1 MSFELNKLKKE
12 LKNLDKEYKKY
23 LNSAKT
29 FKNENKKMILS
40 YISIIEKKIKNAKI
54 EINTKEALI
63 KIQANAKK
71 EKEAFKRKA
80 NNAFNSPVKNK
91 KLAKK

>member
-29 FKNENKKMILS
+29 FKNEN
-40 YISIIEKKIKNAKI
+40 KIKNAKI

>member
-29 FKNENKKMILS
+29 FENENKKIILS
-40 YISIIEKKIKNAKI
+40 YISLMEKKIKNVKI
-54 EINTKEALI
+54 EINTKEASI
-63 KIQANAKK
+63 KISADAKK